1 MALSLSGCAARH
13 LGHPTRAAVRL
24 PVNHPLDLA
33 LRALDT
39 SRAAIRLAEGHLDA
53 VTRDIRPAI
62 VAVASGAGR
71 AGATVAGVPAVT
83 HNLPW
88 PIGMVLAHPAFVVA
102 HRAMSVSHLA
112 HSLCFARDARLAY
125 FSFDLARSSARLA
138 SRSYRRESSVSASAR
153 LSPEYDGSIEI
164 GRFVDKGPLVTP
176 Q

>member
-112 HSLCFARDARLAY
+112 HSLCFARDARLAC

-138 SRSYRRESSVSASAR
+138 SRLYRRASSVSASAR

-164 GRFVDKGPLVTP
+164 GTRYSPRR
-176 Q
+176 